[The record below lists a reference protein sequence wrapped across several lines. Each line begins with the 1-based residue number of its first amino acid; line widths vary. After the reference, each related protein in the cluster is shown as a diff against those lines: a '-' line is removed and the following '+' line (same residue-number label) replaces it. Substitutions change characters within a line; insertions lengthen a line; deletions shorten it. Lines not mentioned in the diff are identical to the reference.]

1 MRNSTRDIIEKA
13 IEKKAAGSVIFPSD
27 FKGLASDPA
36 INMALSRLKKDK
48 IIERIAH
55 GIYLV
60 PKHDPLI
67 GLVFPSLEEVAK
79 AIAARDHARIQPAG
93 SFALH
98 KLGLTTQVPMNLVYL
113 TDGAPR
119 KVKVGKGSI
128 RFIKATPKKLLL
140 NGPVSSLVIQALE
153 ELGPKEVTETMQQQL
168 KALLNKETNENIAHD
183 FKLTT
188 SWIRQLLIDPSQL
201 KSKHDRV
208 TPTDRRTT

>member
-13 IEKKAAGSVIFPSD
+13 VEKREPGSIIFPSD
-27 FKGLASDPA
+27 FKGLATDQA

-67 GLVFPSLEEVAK
+67 GLIFPSLEDIAK
-79 AIAARDHARIQPAG
+79 AIAERDHARIRPAG

-119 KVKVGKGSI
+119 KLKVGKGSI
-128 RFIKATPKKLLL
+128 RFVKATPKKLLL
-140 NGPVSSLVIQALE
+140 KGPLSSLVIQALE
-153 ELGPKEVTETMQQQL
+153 ELGAKEVTDAMQHQL
-168 KALLNKETNENIAHD
+168 KTLLKKETDENIAHD
-183 FKLTT
+183 FKLTS

-201 KSKHDRV
+201 KSIHDRT
-208 TPTDRRTT
+208 TPINRRTT